1 MLFHGYTPM
10 PGILIADNEIPFVFE
25 MVKFLAEKGYQLA
38 GLADTAEKAVDMSR
52 RLRPDLVLMETQ
64 LSKAMDG
71 VRAAGKIRKNYNV
84 PIIFVTAD
92 VHEECLQE
100 AKQVHPAGY
109 VLKPFNAA
117 QVYAAIEMA
126 LDGGHARLHQDAHNP
141 KSDQNGKST
150 GRDDLGETVLNLT
163 TAELK
168 VAKLIKKG
176 KRTRDIAKRLNVS
189 CSTVDWHR
197 KNIRKKL
204 GLTDTKISLMGKLI
218 FYL

>member
-1 MLFHGYTPM
+1 M

-38 GLADTAEKAVDMSR
+38 GFADTAERAVDMSR
-52 RLRPDLVLMETQ
+52 RLRPDLVLMETR
-64 LSKAMDG
+64 LSEMMDG
-71 VRAAGKIRKNYNV
+71 VRAAGKIRRHHNV

-92 VHEECLQE
+92 VHEECLKQ

-109 VLKPFNAA
+109 VVKPFNEA

-126 LDGGHARLHQDAHNP
+126 LDGDHVKLHHNAHNT
-141 KSDQNGKST
+141 KSEYKGKT
-150 GRDDLGETVLNLT
+150 TRKDDLGEKVLNLT

-176 KRTRDIAKRLNVS
+176 KRTRDIAKRLNVR

-204 GLTDTKISLMGKLI
+204 GLTDTKVSLMGKLL